1 MAKKTDRKK
10 RGLTGNLFYCLL
22 VVLLIG
28 VATYPFISDQLLSQR
43 QQAAIDNYDQ
53 QTGKTSAKKYLL
65 HLYHLQD
72 HQTKITDADP
82 FTQQRKSKS
91 TVNVALS
98 QLNTV
103 AVLAIP
109 KIKLQLPVFDTVSE
123 TALDNGAGLLNGAS
137 DLAGNGKGKNL
148 VILGHSGLSIAKL
161 FTNLPRL
168 KVGDKFYLKIHGK
181 IRAYRVDK
189 MRTVLPSKM
198 LPYLQATAGK
208 NYATLVTCVPLFINT
223 HRLLVRGH
231 RIPYHE
237 EKIVRNSLSPFAW
250 ALIITVAILALVLLL
265 HWWSKRK
272 IKKRHQIRN

>member
-1 MAKKTDRKK
+1 MH
-10 RGLTGNLFYCLL
+10 LII
-22 VVLLIG
+22 LLIPHHN
-28 VATYPFISDQLLSQR
+28 V
-43 QQAAIDNYDQ
+43 
-53 QTGKTSAKKYLL
+53 
-65 HLYHLQD
+65 HLRL
-72 HQTKITDADP
+72 
-82 FTQQRKSKS
+82 KSKNS
-91 TVNVALS
+91 TETIPFSFGGYYNKVN
-98 QLNTV
+98 
-103 AVLAIP
+103 I
-109 KIKLQLPVFDTVSE
+109 
-123 TALDNGAGLLNGAS
+123 
-137 DLAGNGKGKNL
+137 
-148 VILGHSGLSIAKL
+148 
-161 FTNLPRL
+161 
-168 KVGDKFYLKIHGK
+168 VGDKFYLKIHGK

>member
-53 QTGKTSAKKYLL
+53 QTGKMSAKKYLL

-72 HQTKITDADP
+72 HQTNVTDADP
-82 FTQQRKSKS
+82 FTQQKKSKS

-137 DLAGNGKGKNL
+137 DLAGSGKDKNL

-168 KVGDKFYLKIHGK
+168 KIGDKFYLKVHGK
-181 IRAYRVDK
+181 IRAYQIDK
-189 MRTVLPSKM
+189 LRTVLPDKM

-231 RIPYHE
+231 RVPYHE

-250 ALIITVAILALVLLL
+250 ALIVATIILALVLLL
-265 HWWSKRK
+265 HWWSRRQT
-272 IKKRHQIRN
+272 KKGHRIRN